1 MPEKE
6 EKLLG
11 VSIRKDRREGG
22 RKKEWREGQKR

>member
-6 EKLLG
+6 EKLSG

-22 RKKEWREGQKR
+22 RKKEWKEAQKW